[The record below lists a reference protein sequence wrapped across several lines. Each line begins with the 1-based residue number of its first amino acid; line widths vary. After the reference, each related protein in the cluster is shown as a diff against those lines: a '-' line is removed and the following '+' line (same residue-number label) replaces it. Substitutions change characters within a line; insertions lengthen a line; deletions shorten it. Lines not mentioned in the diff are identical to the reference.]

1 MRFGLNVNNT
11 LKGSEMVRR
20 MTYLSIV
27 VCSLAVL
34 NAQDKPGVKDEASR
48 WEETIRVFEEWDRK
62 NSFASDAVLFVGSS
76 SIRLWQTRECFE
88 EFEVI
93 NRGFG
98 GSQISDVNYFAKRI
112 VLRYEPKVIVFYAGD
127 NDVAAGKS
135 AKRVFND
142 YMKFEKLVHKELG
155 DTRIIFISIKPS
167 RRRWSLWNVMN
178 AANMMIKDFS
188 MRDSRLFYFDGA
200 TPLLDSDGEP
210 KVELF
215 LDDKLHLNS
224 KGYEVWTKLL
234 RPIIKEALNR
244 EKKR

>member
-135 AKRVFND
+135 AKRVFDD
-142 YMKFEKLVHKELG
+142 YMKFEKLVHKELP

>member
-1 MRFGLNVNNT
+1 
-11 LKGSEMVRR
+11 MVRR
-20 MTYLSIV
+20 MTYLLIV

-135 AKRVFND
+135 AKRVFDD
-142 YMKFEKLVHKELG
+142 YMKFEKLVHKELP

-167 RRRWSLWNVMN
+167 RRRWSLWNVMK
-178 AANMMIKDFS
+178 AANMMIKDLS

>member
-1 MRFGLNVNNT
+1 
-11 LKGSEMVRR
+11 MVRR
-20 MTYLSIV
+20 MTYLLIV

-135 AKRVFND
+135 AKRVFDD
-142 YMKFEKLVHKELG
+142 YMKFEKLVHKELPE
-155 DTRIIFISIKPS
+155 TRVIFISIKPS